1 MPKFACVCGHVINL
15 SSGTSDF
22 ELSLIA
28 EQKIDEIGCALSNR
42 WLSEDEFYE
51 TIDQGAVTVYR
62 CQPCGRLHVDQGGGQ
77 FSSYIKEVNE
87 QVGPGQ

>member
-15 SSGTSDF
+15 SQETS
-22 ELSLIA
+22 ECEMSLVA

-62 CQPCGRLHVDQGGGQ
+62 CQQCGRLHVDQGGGQ
-77 FSSYIKEVNE
+77 FSSYIKEVS
-87 QVGPGQ
+87 QSRH

>member
-15 SSGTSDF
+15 SSGTSDS
-22 ELSLIA
+22 ELSLVA

-62 CQPCGRLHVDQGGGQ
+62 CQQCGRLHVDQGGWTVFFLYKG
-77 FSSYIKEVNE
+77 SKLV
-87 QVGPGQ
+87 V